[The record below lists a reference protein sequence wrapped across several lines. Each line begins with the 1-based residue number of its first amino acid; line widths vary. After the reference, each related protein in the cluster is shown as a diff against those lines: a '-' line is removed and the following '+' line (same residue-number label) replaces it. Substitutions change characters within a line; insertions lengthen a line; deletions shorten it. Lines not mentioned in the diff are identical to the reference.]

1 MGKRNGAQLHL
12 LIRQKH
18 YKAIEKN
25 GTILSDGNYYQGNLA
40 GTNVV
45 FCSFYIAPF
54 DIIDDVLLL
63 IRNIGGIR
71 VFADYYRGR
80 SHPYAA

>member
-1 MGKRNGAQLHL
+1 MEQYYLMEII
-12 LIRQKH
+12 IR
-18 YKAIEKN
+18 A
-25 GTILSDGNYYQGNLA
+25 TLQGLMW
-40 GTNVV
+40 V